1 MLLKNLLSTLTV
13 LLSLLLISCSD
24 DDAAKN
30 KETPQAKN
38 LFTFADIPTGLA
50 NARIYLVYDGTNA
63 NKLYREYAITDGTY
77 SSGDGKSISGYN
89 DATFVAVLR
98 LDTFKDSF
106 TEGEYDLDFM
116 WSSPTKQYS
125 YLMMYIGQTFIG
137 NTMQSEG
144 SFVIEGGMNDGQNI
158 SISYT
163 GNLLVGSNYVDGE
176 LKFSGKVEDISKN
189 LVPN

>member
-63 NKLYREYAITDGTY
+63 NKLYREYAITDG
-77 SSGDGKSISGYN
+77 N